1 MKNYLNLKNLH
12 LIISISIVFPG
23 AFVYGF
29 HPNLVLKVD
38 TYTIDEHNILKA
50 IMGLY
55 LAFSSLWILG
65 IINSNYWKTATIS
78 NMLFMLGLGFGRI
91 ISIIFDGIPSTIFIL
106 GTVGELV
113 LGFYGMYQLKK
124 RFDNFSKVVKSNTVA

>member
-29 HPNLVLKVD
+29 HPNLVLDVD
-38 TYTIDEHNILKA
+38 INTIDEHNILKA
-50 IMGLY
+50 IMGIY
-55 LAFSSLWILG
+55 LAFSSFWIIG
-65 IINSNYWKTATIS
+65 IINSNFWKAATIS

-91 ISIIFDGIPSTIFIL
+91 ISMLFDGIPSSIFVL
-106 GTVGELV
+106 GTVGELI
-113 LGFYGMYQLKK
+113 LGFYAYYIIISS
-124 RFDNFSKVVKSNTVA
+124 RT